1 MSELTIVFRLRF
13 AVALSA
19 ALCLILVFAARD
31 AFAADEYIV
40 QMDTGATP
48 AQGQLIVR
56 SLGGTVTTPELPVI
70 NGFGAVLEDD
80 AAEELILSPVVK
92 AVTLN
97 APTDSGTDAS
107 TTSDSGNMRCPVTNS
122 TTRRNY
128 YGAPSDWDLSPLN
141 ALSRLR
147 QPLLYSVRASDAWL
161 RGATGNGVGVAVIDS
176 GIAGDLPDFVTG
188 GRSRVIASA
197 VTNPCAT
204 DANDQFGHGTH
215 VAGLIA
221 GNSLNSP
228 VKKNLSGRY
237 MGIAPR
243 ANLISVKVADDDGET
258 TVLDVIYGIQFAVD
272 NKDRFGIRVVNLS
285 LSSTVSESYLTDPLD
300 AAAESAWFSGLVV
313 VAAAGND
320 GVAPDAVSYAPGNDP
335 YVISVGGV
343 DDRGTRSRDD
353 DVLAPWSSRGVTQDG
368 FQKPDVLA
376 PGLRLVSTLAI
387 GSDFEKLCRK
397 CIIGRAYFR
406 LSGTS
411 MSAAVV
417 SGAVALMLDKR
428 PGLTPNQ
435 VKGAMLASRYNVP
448 GTGAAVDALGALD
461 GTGPAN
467 QGLTPNRLID
477 QATGQIDWARASFRR
492 ASFRDA
498 FGSPLGASW
507 TRASF
512 RCDCGLTASGEVDP
526 TRVSF
531 RRVSFRRTS
540 DFDR

>member
-19 ALCLILVFAARD
+19 ALCLMLVFAARD
-31 AFAADEYIV
+31 AWAADEYIV

-48 AQGQLIVR
+48 AQGQQMVQ
-56 SLGGTVTTPELPVI
+56 SLGGTVTTPALPVI

-80 AAEELILSPVVK
+80 AAEELALSSVVK

-97 APTDSGTDAS
+97 APTDSGTEE
-107 TTSDSGNMRCPVTNS
+107 TTTSGNMRCPATNA
-122 TTRRNY
+122 TTRRNF
-128 YGAPSDWDLSPLN
+128 YGPASDWDVSPLN
-141 ALSRLR
+141 SLLRLR
-147 QPLLYSVRASDAWL
+147 QPLLYSIRATDAWQ
-161 RGATGNGVGVAVIDS
+161 RAATGNGVGVAVIDS
-176 GIAGDLPDFVTG
+176 GISGDLPDFVTG

-204 DANDQFGHGTH
+204 DANDHFGHGTH

-228 VKKNLSGRY
+228 VKRNLAGRY
-237 MGIAPR
+237 MGVAPR

-285 LSSTVSESYLTDPLD
+285 LSSTVPESYLTDPLD

-320 GVAPDAVSYAPGNDP
+320 GVASDAVSYAPGNDP

-417 SGAVALMLDKR
+417 SGAVALMLEKR

-435 VKGAMLASRYNVP
+435 VKGAMLATRYNVP
-448 GTGAAVDALGALD
+448 GTGAAVDALAALD
-461 GTGPAN
+461 GTGSAN

-477 QATGQIDWARASFRR
+477 PATGQIDWARASFRR

-498 FGSPLGASW
+498 FGSPLAASW

-526 TRVSF
+526 ARVSF